1 MSQGYIFIIP
11 GILFIYA
18 WRETINTMIL
28 NGIFSSTSIH
38 PNALAPAEGMQRHR
52 RFPSPRAWAAP
63 APDSK
68 NCCPGQVSP
77 HPEATANLGHWPD
90 DVLPMPAKKLW
101 RAKLNLFGIKGCPFR
116 SGALAD
122 EICVRNL
129 TRRMG

>member
-1 MSQGYIFIIP
+1 MVAFESGKVLHIP
-11 GILFIYA
+11 MGQLTHGLWACLWLSRKDVIA
-18 WRETINTMIL
+18 QAEK
-28 NGIFSSTSIH
+28 
-38 PNALAPAEGMQRHR
+38 LASPAKAQR
-52 RFPSPRAWAAP
+52 SCTE
-63 APDSK
+63 SGG
-68 NCCPGQVSP
+68 CCPGQVSP